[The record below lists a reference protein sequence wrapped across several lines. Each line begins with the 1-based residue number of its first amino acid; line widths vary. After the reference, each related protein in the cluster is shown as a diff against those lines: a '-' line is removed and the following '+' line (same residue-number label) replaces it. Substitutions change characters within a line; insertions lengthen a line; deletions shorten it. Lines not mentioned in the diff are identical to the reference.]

1 MMTTLN
7 NRVSALF
14 ADPLQTVLSE
24 IQPAFA
30 WNGNG
35 NGHGA
40 ALRKIAPLSLWE
52 DAQAV
57 YLEMDVPGIR
67 LEDLDV
73 AIHKGRLTIKGHR
86 KATETVPE
94 FSYQERFF
102 GEFERSVMLDE
113 WVDPTSIE
121 ATLRDGVLRLK
132 LSKKPEAQRQKIAI
146 NYREGDDV
154 KRIETSK

>member
-1 MMTTLN
+1 MMTTLH

-14 ADPLQTVLSE
+14 ADPLQAVLSE
-24 IQPAFA
+24 IQPEFA

-35 NGHGA
+35 NGA
-40 ALRKIAPLSLWE
+40 ALRKMAPLSLWE

-57 YLEMDVPGIR
+57 YLEMDVPGIA

-73 AIHKGRLTIKGHR
+73 AIHKGRLTIKGQR
-86 KATETVPE
+86 KVADPAPE
-94 FSYQERFF
+94 YAYQERYF
-102 GEFERSVMLDE
+102 GEFERSVMLNE

-121 ATLRDGVLRLK
+121 ATLRDGVLHLK

-146 NYREGDDV
+146 NYCEGSDA

>member
-24 IQPAFA
+24 IQPEFT
-30 WNGNG
+30 W
-35 NGHGA
+35 NGHGNGA
-40 ALRKIAPLSLWE
+40 ALTKMAPLSLWE

-57 YLEMDVPGIR
+57 NLEMDVPGIA

-73 AIHKGRLTIKGHR
+73 AIHKGRLTIKGRR
-86 KATETVPE
+86 KAAAPAPDFT
-94 FSYQERFF
+94 YQERYF
-102 GEFERSVMLDE
+102 GEFERSVMLNE

-146 NYREGDDV
+146 SYGDGADA

>member
-1 MMTTLN
+1 MMTTLH

-24 IQPAFA
+24 IQPEFT

-35 NGHGA
+35 NGA
-40 ALRKIAPLSLWE
+40 SLRKIAPLSLWE

-57 YLEMDVPGIR
+57 YLEMDVPGIA

-73 AIHKGRLTIKGHR
+73 AIHKGRLTIKGQR
-86 KATETVPE
+86 KAAVPAPE
-94 FSYQERFF
+94 FSYQERYF

-113 WVDPTSIE
+113 WVDPSSIE
-121 ATLRDGVLRLK
+121 ATLRDGVLHLK

-146 NYREGDDV
+146 NYRDGADV

>member
-1 MMTTLN
+1 MMTTLH

-24 IQPAFA
+24 IQPEFA

-35 NGHGA
+35 NGNGA

-57 YLEMDVPGIR
+57 YLEMDVPGIA

-73 AIHKGRLTIKGHR
+73 AIHKGRLTIKGQR
-86 KATETVPE
+86 KAAAPAAE
-94 FSYQERFF
+94 FSYQERYF

-121 ATLRDGVLRLK
+121 ATLRDGVLHLK
-132 LSKKPEAQRQKIAI
+132 LFKKPEAQRQKIAI
-146 NYREGDDV
+146 NYRDGADV

>member
-1 MMTTLN
+1 MMTTLP

-14 ADPLQTVLSE
+14 ADPLQTVFSQLQSE
-24 IQPAFA
+24 FA
-30 WNGNG
+30 ANGNG
-35 NGHGA
+35 SV
-40 ALRKIAPLSLWE
+40 LRKVAPLSLWE
-52 DAQAV
+52 DPQAV
-57 YLEMDVPGIR
+57 YLEMDVPGIA

-86 KATETVPE
+86 KAAAPAPE

-102 GEFERSVMLDE
+102 GEFERTVMLDE
-113 WVDPTSIE
+113 WVDSTSIE
-121 ATLRDGVLRLK
+121 ATLRDGVLQLK

-146 NYREGDDV
+146 NYCDGADA